1 LLHAVGIVSTRAH
14 RGCPHHPIFAHE
26 SSRSLHRGT
35 FHKEQVEHM
44 NVVVLMKRVPDT
56 ETRIQVHDGQVVTEG
71 ISWVISPYDEY
82 AVEEALRL
90 VEKHGGTVT
99 LLTLGP
105 EEAKET
111 IRKGLALGA
120 DEAFHLNDPAFAGS
134 DASATAKVLAAACKK
149 LTFDIIL
156 AGKQAV
162 DEDNAQVAI
171 RVAELLDLPDVNSVI
186 KFEVSP
192 DLKSAR
198 CTREVDG
205 ERDLSVT
212 SLPAVI
218 TAQQGLNEP
227 RYPSLKGIM
236 GAKKKPITDWKAS
249 DLALD
254 PNVVGARGA
263 KVEVVSIDPP
273 AARPPGKIIP
283 GDAPTAAKEL
293 VRLLREEAKVI

>member
-1 LLHAVGIVSTRAH
+1 
-14 RGCPHHPIFAHE
+14 
-26 SSRSLHRGT
+26 
-35 FHKEQVEHM
+35 M

-56 ETRIQVHDGQVVTEG
+56 ETRIQVRDGKVVTEG

-82 AVEEALRL
+82 AVEEGLRL
-90 VEKHGGTVT
+90 VEKLGGKVT
-99 LLTLGP
+99 LVTMGP

-120 DEAFHLNDPAFAGS
+120 HEAVHLNDLAFAGS
-134 DASATAKVLAAACKK
+134 DAAATAKVLAAACKK
-149 LTFDIIL
+149 LEYDIIL

-186 KFEVSP
+186 SLEVSP

-205 ERDLSVT
+205 ERDIAET

-236 GAKKKPITDWKAS
+236 GAKKKPITDWKAA
-249 DLALD
+249 DLGLD
-254 PNVVGARGA
+254 PSSLGGNGA
-263 KVEVVSIDPP
+263 KTQFDRVDPP
-273 AARPPGKIIP
+273 AARPPGKVIAGEP
-283 GDAPTAAKEL
+283 AVAAKEL

>member
-1 LLHAVGIVSTRAH
+1 
-14 RGCPHHPIFAHE
+14 
-26 SSRSLHRGT
+26 
-35 FHKEQVEHM
+35 M
-44 NVVVLMKRVPDT
+44 NVVVLLKRVPDT
-56 ETRIQVHDGQVVTEG
+56 ETRIQVRNGQVVTEG

-82 AVEEALRL
+82 AIEEALQL
-90 VEKHGGTVT
+90 VEKHGGNVT

-120 DEAFHLNDPAFAGS
+120 NDAVHLNDPAFLNG
-134 DASATAKVLAAACKK
+134 DASTTARALAAACKK
-149 LTFDIIL
+149 LQYDLIL

-162 DEDNAQVAI
+162 DDDNAQVAI
-171 RVAELLDLPDVNSVI
+171 RVAELLNLPDVNSVI
-186 KFEVSP
+186 KLELAP

-198 CTREVDG
+198 ATREVDG
-205 ERDLSVT
+205 ERDVMTT

-236 GAKKKPITDWKAS
+236 GAKKKPIKDMKAA
-249 DLALD
+249 DLGLD
-254 PNVVGARGA
+254 TATLGAQGA
-263 KVEVVSIDPP
+263 KVVVKQVEPP
-273 AARPPGKIIP
+273 APRPPGKLVP
-283 GDAPTAAKEL
+283 GDAQTAAKEL

>member
-1 LLHAVGIVSTRAH
+1 
-14 RGCPHHPIFAHE
+14 
-26 SSRSLHRGT
+26 
-35 FHKEQVEHM
+35 M

-56 ETRIQVHDGQVVTEG
+56 ETRIQVRDGQVVTEG

-82 AVEEALRL
+82 AVEEALRM
-90 VEKHGGTVT
+90 VEKVGGKVT
-99 LLTLGP
+99 LVTLGP

-120 DEAFHLNDPAFAGS
+120 NEAIHLNDPAFLGG
-134 DASATAKVLAAACKK
+134 DAVSTAHVLAAACKK
-149 LTFDIIL
+149 LQFDIIL

-162 DEDNAQVAI
+162 DEDNSQVGV
-171 RVAELLDLPDVNSVI
+171 RVAELLDLPDVNSAI
-186 KFEVSP
+186 SIEVSA
-192 DLKSAR
+192 DLHSAR

-205 ERDLSVT
+205 ERDIAIT

-236 GAKKKPITDWKAS
+236 GAKKKPITDWKAA
-249 DLALD
+249 DLGLD
-254 PNVVGARGA
+254 PAIAGARGA
-263 KVEVVSIDPP
+263 KSKVIRVDPP
-273 AARPPGKIIP
+273 MARPPGKLIS
-283 GDAPTAAKEL
+283 GDGPTAAKEL

>member
-1 LLHAVGIVSTRAH
+1 
-14 RGCPHHPIFAHE
+14 
-26 SSRSLHRGT
+26 
-35 FHKEQVEHM
+35 M

-56 ETRIQVHDGQVVTEG
+56 ETRIQVRDGKVVTEG

-82 AVEEALRL
+82 AVEEGLRL
-90 VEKHGGTVT
+90 VEKLGGKVT
-99 LLTLGP
+99 LVTMGP

-120 DEAFHLNDPAFAGS
+120 HEAVHLNDPAFAGS
-134 DASATAKVLAAACKK
+134 DAAATAKVLAAACKK
-149 LTFDIIL
+149 LEYDIIL

-186 KFEVSP
+186 SLEVSP

-205 ERDLSVT
+205 ERDIAET

-236 GAKKKPITDWKAS
+236 GAKKKPITDWKAA
-249 DLALD
+249 DLGLD
-254 PNVVGARGA
+254 PSSLGSDGA
-263 KVEVVSIDPP
+263 KTQFDRVDPP
-273 AARPPGKIIP
+273 AARPPGKVIAGEP
-283 GDAPTAAKEL
+283 AVAAKEL